1 MSVKIE
7 RLPEDSEEAI
17 YFREMVQGPLHGVHS
32 ALRIWA
38 LTHPFKEGSQAKV
51 LAVMA
56 NVVAE
61 AIEELDELR
70 KVKKDGKLTEGE
82 DDSTAGVEAEDGM
95 ATEGTSQGV

>member
-1 MSVKIE
+1 MSIKIE

-17 YFREMVQGPLHGVHS
+17 YFREMVQGPLQGVHS

-38 LTHPFKEGSQAKV
+38 LTHPFPEGSQAKV
-51 LAVMA
+51 LSVMA

-70 KVKKDGKLTEGE
+70 KAKKDGKLTEG
-82 DDSTAGVEAEDGM
+82 
-95 ATEGTSQGV
+95 